1 MPLAVKFLAASVA
14 AGHGVVAL
22 GREWLA
28 AHRAVD
34 LLVPHP
40 ATDAGAGVEHAAA
53 AIVAAHALGMV
64 LIQVAVEPQW
74 ASNALASVHRP

>member
-22 GREWLA
+22 RREWFA

-34 LLVPHP
+34 LFMPHP
-40 ATDAGAGVEHAAA
+40 ATRAGEGERLLW
-53 AIVAAHALGMV
+53 AL
-64 LIQVAVEPQW
+64 
-74 ASNALASVHRP
+74 